1 VRLGR
6 ILHDARSASGESI
19 DALVRRCGY
28 AYDSDFFVAVEAGEE
43 PLDEPTVRWLAALYD
58 MRVESLV
65 PQRTRLVIDLDEG
78 SVAMGPLFE
87 QLIDVHPDDVLTKY
101 LALVMELRG
110 LAPGAPLKIRDLD
123 LEVLGTALTIKPREV
138 QRRLHGLMRGDREPI
153 DGARRRLRSRLV
165 VPVAGILVACT
176 AVGALLFERAG
187 DSASEPATPA
197 PSADDPGTGVARDLP
212 LDSGAEVEIG
222 DAAVLVRPSAG

>member
-1 VRLGR
+1 MITVLRNGTYRALFFAQV
-6 ILHDARSASGESI
+6 I
-19 DALVRRCGY
+19 ALVGTGLLT
-28 AYDSDFFVAVEAGEE
+28 VALGLLAFEIAG
-43 PLDEPTVRWLAALYD
+43 DAA
-58 MRVESLV
+58 
-65 PQRTRLVIDLDEG
+65 G
-78 SVAMGPLFE
+78 S
-87 QLIDVHPDDVLTKY
+87 
-101 LALVMELRG
+101 
-110 LAPGAPLKIRDLD
+110 
-123 LEVLGTALTIKPREV
+123 VLGTALTIKPREV